1 MIESLIRTKVLNN
14 KKNKVSFF
22 LELIK
27 NIKTTLNGGIFGEG
41 IQIRFTSLIQN
52 ASNRLIKIVCYFF
65 SSNNIN
71 TNKLEEAIDT
81 VTQNGNDLTY
91 DRLMAVYNQLVGGT
105 A

>member
-1 MIESLIRTKVLNN
+1 MESNP
-14 KKNKVSFF
+14 
-22 LELIK
+22 
-27 NIKTTLNGGIFGEG
+27 
-41 IQIRFTSLIQN
+41 
-52 ASNRLIKIVCYFF
+52 
-65 SSNNIN
+65 SNNIN